1 MKQYIYNQI
10 ADSAATKQAILESEP
25 LLDII
30 EAVAKACVAVYRNG
44 KKTMLA
50 GNGGSAADAQ
60 HIAAELVGRYG
71 FDRPSIPSLAL
82 TTDTSNLTA
91 IGNDYGYDKV
101 FSRQVEGMSQAGDLF
116 IGISTSGNSQNIINA
131 FESAKERGVTTVA
144 LVGRDGG
151 KMATMADFAII
162 IPSNATPRIQES
174 HILIGHILCDII
186 EKELFGDG
194 VA

>member
-1 MKQYIYNQI
+1 MKQYIYHQI
-10 ADSAATKQAILESEP
+10 AESAATKQAILESEP
-25 LLDII
+25 LLEVI
-30 EAVAKACVAVYRNG
+30 ETVAKACVAVYRNG

-101 FSRQVEGMSQAGDLF
+101 FSRQVEGMSQVGDLF

-144 LVGRDGG
+144 LTGRDGG
-151 KMATMADFAII
+151 KMAAMADYAII
-162 IPSNATPRIQES
+162 IPSNSTPRIQES
-174 HILIGHILCDII
+174 HILIGHILCDLI

>member
-1 MKQYIYNQI
+1 MKNYIIKQI
-10 ADSAATKQAILESEP
+10 ADSAATKQAILDNDT
-25 LLDII
+25 LLNTIVT
-30 EAVAKACVAVYRNG
+30 VAQECVAVYRRG

-82 TTDTSNLTA
+82 TTDSSNLTA

-101 FSRQVEGMSQAGDLF
+101 FSRQLEGMAQEGDLF
-116 IGISTSGNSQNIINA
+116 IGISTSGNSQNILNA
-131 FESAKERGVTTVA
+131 FESAKDRGVITVA

-151 KMATMADFAII
+151 KMAQMADFAII

-186 EKELFGDG
+186 EKELFGGG

>member
-1 MKQYIYNQI
+1 MKNYIIKQI
-10 ADSAATKQAILESEP
+10 ADSAATKQAILENET
-25 LLDII
+25 LLDAIVT
-30 EAVAKACVAVYRNG
+30 VAQECVAVYRKG

-101 FSRQVEGMSQAGDLF
+101 FSRQLEGMAQEGDLF

-131 FESAKERGVTTVA
+131 FESAKERGVITVA

-151 KMATMADFAII
+151 KMAQMADFALI

-186 EKELFGDG
+186 EKELFGGG